1 VSDATSD
8 DVRRCATTCDDDAR
22 TERDDEART
31 WPLVADCL
39 RLPPTDKRTTDGR
52 MDVSRP
58 CRHAGWGCAPNDQL
72 IATRGYKAAMVTRRQ
87 PSAAGSDSSN
97 SSTGRAGAAHAAIHF
112 VATRTLIVILCDA
125 VRRLLCDYDFFRCV
139 LISRA
144 RASDDDLA
152 CVNACVSGHARVND
166 GARKYKRYLSF
177 SLSLFLSFTQLDFF
191 SFSFSLKASIRAAG
205 DTCEKRAREGTRQV
219 QKEKERERE
228 KREREKERE
237 NDTEK
242 EKKRKERVSS

>member
-1 VSDATSD
+1 
-8 DVRRCATTCDDDAR
+8 
-22 TERDDEART
+22 
-31 WPLVADCL
+31 
-39 RLPPTDKRTTDGR
+39 
-52 MDVSRP
+52 
-58 CRHAGWGCAPNDQL
+58 
-72 IATRGYKAAMVTRRQ
+72 
-87 PSAAGSDSSN
+87 
-97 SSTGRAGAAHAAIHF
+97 
-112 VATRTLIVILCDA
+112 
-125 VRRLLCDYDFFRCV
+125 
-139 LISRA
+139 
-144 RASDDDLA
+144 
-152 CVNACVSGHARVND
+152 VSGHARVND